1 MIDPETPRT
10 VNTDRPIVTERT
22 VVAAPARSSNAGW
35 LIAILVIVALVVAA
49 FALGFID
56 INQTKTTKLPDVKV
70 ETSGG
75 QAPEFN
81 VDTADVNVG
90 TKTET
95 IQVPTVTMDK
105 ANTGDK
111 PAK

>member
-1 MIDPETPRT
+1 MIEPNTQRT
-10 VNTDRPIVTERT
+10 VNTDRPIVNERT
-22 VVAAPARSSNAGW
+22 VVAKPLRSSNAGW
-35 LIAILVIVALVVAA
+35 LIAILLVVVIGVAA

-56 INQTKTTKLPDVKV
+56 IDQTRTTKLPDVKV
-70 ETSGG
+70 EASGG
-75 QAPEFN
+75 QAPAFN

-95 IQVPTVTMDK
+95 IQVPTVTMEK

>member
-1 MIDPETPRT
+1 MAD
-10 VNTDRPIVTERT
+10 NDYDRRGDTR
-22 VVAAPARSSNAGW
+22 APARSSSAGW
-35 LIAILVIVALVVAA
+35 LIAILIIVALVVAA

-56 INQTKTTKLPDVKV
+56 INQTKTVKLPDVKV

-81 VDTADVNVG
+81 VDTANVSVG

-95 IQVPTVTMDK
+95 IEVPTVSMEK

-111 PAK
+111 PEK